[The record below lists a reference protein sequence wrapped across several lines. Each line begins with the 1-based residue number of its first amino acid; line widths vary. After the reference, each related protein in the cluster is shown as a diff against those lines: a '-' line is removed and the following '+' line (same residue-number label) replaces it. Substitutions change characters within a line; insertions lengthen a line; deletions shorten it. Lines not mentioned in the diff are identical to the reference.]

1 MNATAS
7 PWPLT
12 IATWNIHAGVGSDG
26 HFAPQRIADVL
37 CEIDA
42 DIVALQEVPLGGSHW
57 PNLLPDLSHATRC
70 IAVDGYTFS
79 VAGRRFGNAI
89 LSRYPLVGTRRLDI
103 SFGSRE
109 PRGALDAD
117 IYCHGHRLRVIATH
131 LGLRAVERRAQVD
144 RLLQAFDTEA
154 MGVILMGDVNEWFV
168 WGRVLRT
175 LVSHFQSVPAPR
187 TFPSR
192 LPLFALDRIWIR
204 PRHRLVRVHAH
215 RSAAARLASDHLPLV
230 AWIGEESLVQAG

>member
-1 MNATAS
+1 MSDLAPS

-26 HFAPQRIADVL
+26 KFAPARIAEVL
-37 CEIDA
+37 LEVDA
-42 DIVALQEVPLGGSHW
+42 DIVALQEVPLGGENW
-57 PNLLPDLSHATRC
+57 PNLLPLLEKATNSVG
-70 IAVDGYTFS
+70 VDGFTFS
-79 VAGRRFGNAI
+79 VGGRRFGNAI
-89 LSRYPLVGTRRLDI
+89 LSRYPVVGTRRIDI

-131 LGLRAVERRAQVD
+131 LGLRAAERRTQVEK
-144 RLLQAFDTEA
+144 LLEAFDTEA

-168 WGRVLRT
+168 WGRVLRS

-187 TFPSR
+187 TFPSQ

-215 RSAAARLASDHLPLV
+215 RSETARVASDHLPLV
-230 AWIGEESLVQAG
+230 AWIGD

>member
-1 MNATAS
+1 MANGAPS

-26 HFAPQRIADVL
+26 HFAPARIADVL
-37 CEIDA
+37 QEIDA
-42 DIVALQEVPLGGSHW
+42 DIVALQEVPLGGEHW
-57 PNLLPDLSHATRC
+57 PNLLPQLEKATEC
-70 IAVDGYTFS
+70 VGVEGFTFS
-79 VAGRRFGNAI
+79 VGGRRFGNAI
-89 LSRYPLVGTRRLDI
+89 LTRYPLVGTRRIDI

-131 LGLRAVERRAQVD
+131 LGLRAAERRAQVD
-144 RLLQAFDTEA
+144 KLLLAFDTDA
-154 MGVILMGDVNEWFV
+154 MGVILLGDVNEWFV

-175 LVSHFQSVPAPR
+175 LVSHFQPVPAPR

-204 PRHRLVRVHAH
+204 PRHRLVRVHSH
-215 RSAAARLASDHLPLV
+215 RSGMARLASDHLPLV
-230 AWIGEESLVQAG
+230 AWIGD